1 MADASIIVQGIVLYD
16 NWPGRAQAPPKGLGN
31 IEDMTCAAVGHNQ
44 ATAMWPLGTKWQLYC
59 KGDAVSVGVSF
70 WLGWSSFVYLKCADD
85 IETAVL
91 GAVTVLAVPDG
102 TLAAGMAHDRL
113 YTVTTDSDST
123 THETMGL
130 VAMCLGTMTN
140 SYYGWF
146 WCGGVAP
153 IEYVPGLLA
162 ASTVVTDDS
171 LYSAA
176 TVTEIGT
183 VASAATGIGFRA
195 QPTASQ
201 VPACGEALWADS

>member
-1 MADASIIVQGIVLYD
+1 MADKSIVVQGIVLSD
-16 NWPGRAQAPPKGLGN
+16 NWPGRAVAPPFDVA
-31 IEDMTCAAVGHNQ
+31 DMTSTLVGHNQ
-44 ATAMWPLGTKWQLYC
+44 AVAKYPVGTKWQLYC
-59 KGDAVSVGVSF
+59 KGDAVSIGVSH

-85 IETAVL
+85 IETAIAS
-91 GAVTVLAVPDG
+91 AVTVLAVPDG
-102 TLAAGMAHDRL
+102 TMAANMGSERL

-123 THETMGL
+123 THDNMGL
-130 VAMCLGTMTN
+130 VAVCLSATTN

-162 ASTVVTDDS
+162 ASTVITNDS
-171 LYSAA
+171 LYTAS

-183 VASAATGIGFRA
+183 VAAVTTNIGFRA

-201 VPACGEALWADS
+201 VMGCGEAFWADA